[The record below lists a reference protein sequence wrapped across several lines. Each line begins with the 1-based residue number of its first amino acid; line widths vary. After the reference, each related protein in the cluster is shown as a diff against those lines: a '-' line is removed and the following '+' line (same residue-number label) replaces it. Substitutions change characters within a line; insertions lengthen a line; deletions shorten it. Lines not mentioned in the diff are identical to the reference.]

1 MTNGLQLTLQ
11 QLMADWLA
19 NDPYFVDVPIITE
32 FSKDIASDINQALG
46 YLTAGGTAKAGICI
60 VIVTPTADTLS
71 VDTAGPYFDKIRM
84 VARVICAQNFAKGG
98 QRIHAADQ
106 RGSTSLVHAATWPR
120 PTCQRASSGA
130 PFGAARS
137 SSAPGRGRVTA

>member
-84 VARVICAQNFAKGG
+84 VARVIENVPINQ
-98 QRIHAADQ
+98 
-106 RGSTSLVHAATWPR
+106 STAGTGKRALDVAEYVHA
-120 PTCQRASSGA
+120 
-130 PFGAARS
+130 
-137 SSAPGRGRVTA
+137 VM